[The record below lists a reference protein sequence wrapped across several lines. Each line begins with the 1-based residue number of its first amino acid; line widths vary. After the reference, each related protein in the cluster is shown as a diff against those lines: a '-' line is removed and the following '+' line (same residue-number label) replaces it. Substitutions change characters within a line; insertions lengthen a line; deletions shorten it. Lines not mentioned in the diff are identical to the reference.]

1 MGRFTLRLPKSL
13 HKELE
18 ERAGHEGV
26 SLNQYIVYA
35 LTQQVT
41 TEKLK
46 QRVLPDV
53 RPVALAEAVEQYV
66 AFERLKAGLGKV
78 GTEAEIQQY
87 LSEREEVEPE
97 AEIEPEAIRRF
108 EERISRAN
116 GQGSGV
122 VTNGSGTACGVCLA
136 QLLSY
141 T

>member
-13 HKELE
+13 HKELQE
-18 ERAGHEGV
+18 MAGHEGV

-53 RPVALAEAVEQYV
+53 RPVALAEVVEQYV
-66 AFERLKAGLGKV
+66 AFERLRAELGEV
-78 GTEAEIQQY
+78 GTEVEIQQY

-97 AEIEPEAIRRF
+97 AAMNPEAIRRF
-108 EERISRAN
+108 EERIGRTE
-116 GQGSGV
+116 G
-122 VTNGSGTACGVCLA
+122 
-136 QLLSY
+136 
-141 T
+141 

>member
-18 ERAGHEGV
+18 EIAGPEGV

-53 RPVALAEAVEQYV
+53 RPVALAEVVEQYV

-97 AEIEPEAIRRF
+97 AGINPEAIGRF
-108 EERISRAN
+108 EEWISRTK
-116 GQGSGV
+116 G
-122 VTNGSGTACGVCLA
+122 
-136 QLLSY
+136 
-141 T
+141 

>member
-1 MGRFTLRLPKSL
+1 MGRFTLRLPRSL
-13 HKELE
+13 HRELE
-18 ERAGHEGV
+18 EMAGYEGV

-53 RPVALAEAVEQYV
+53 RPVTLAEVVEQYV
-66 AFERLKAGLGKV
+66 AFERLKTGLGEA

-116 GQGSGV
+116 G
-122 VTNGSGTACGVCLA
+122 
-136 QLLSY
+136 
-141 T
+141 